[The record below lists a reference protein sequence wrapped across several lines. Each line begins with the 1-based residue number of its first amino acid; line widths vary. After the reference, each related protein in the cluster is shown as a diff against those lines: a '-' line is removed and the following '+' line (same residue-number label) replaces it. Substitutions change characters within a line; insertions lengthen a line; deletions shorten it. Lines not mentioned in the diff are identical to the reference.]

1 MKSQKICRIGCGLIL
16 LVVLLTV
23 MQVEVWAEE
32 QETQWVVIHSQ
43 IPDSSTRYSVVLK
56 YVPSEESFCSVSQR
70 NVKSVALPESEK
82 IDGYIGRIDLGTALD
97 GSKYSVLLGDAR
109 ELCIINRDGRQI
121 GKARILRSKG
131 DSESEIVKEGYF
143 FHGNQIEIPF
153 EVPGQQLAL
162 PTTESLPGML
172 SINIYGNDPY
182 SYQGSSS
189 NCLKGS
195 LKGSTF
201 IEGANLEVSVSY
213 KGSLQP
219 NDRYVK
225 LAVQSIDDKVPPDS
239 TSGKIAD
246 VLKLRSAKLVVE
258 KIASDSSEIVLATLE
273 GGISKAEEEWLK
285 LHLSVGKPIPT
296 FARVDL
302 VQRKLLTLSELC
314 KKAGSER
321 HIVLIFGD
329 FKRQSSEEYG
339 YRGGHVTSEL
349 TLDETMILEMLQRDL
364 KYPPVVVFVCRRFS
378 FFDLYEK
385 WLGQDLGFY
394 VLSDYSNPTD
404 VQFLFSPRCDY
415 PYRRQP
421 ARMETLRG
429 QFVLPEDKVS
439 VLLVNGKGNLVYINI
454 DAGRQLAEC
463 LTEINQM
470 VSSKK

>member
-1 MKSQKICRIGCGLIL
+1 MKSQKIYRIGCGL
-16 LVVLLTV
+16 VFFVALLTV
-23 MQVEVWAEE
+23 LQVEVWAEE
-32 QETQWVVIHSQ
+32 QEKQWVVIHDR
-43 IPDSSTRYSVVLK
+43 IPESSTRYSVALK
-56 YVPSEESFCSVSQR
+56 YALSEETFCSVSQR
-70 NVKSVALPESEK
+70 NIKSVTLPESEQ
-82 IDGYIGRIDLGTALD
+82 IDDYIGRIDLGVALD
-97 GSKYSVLLGDAR
+97 GSKYSVLLDDAR

-121 GKARILRSKG
+121 GKARILRLKQ
-131 DSESEIVKEGYF
+131 DSQSEIVKEGYF
-143 FHGNQIEIPF
+143 FHGNQIEIQF
-153 EVPGQQLAL
+153 KVPGQQLAL

-189 NCLKGS
+189 ACLKGS

-201 IEGANLEVSVSY
+201 IEGVNLEVSVSY
-213 KGSLQP
+213 KESLQP

-239 TSGKIAD
+239 ISGKITD

-273 GGISKAEEEWLK
+273 GDISKAKEEWLES
-285 LHLSVGKPIPT
+285 HLSIGKPIPT

-302 VQRKLLTLSELC
+302 VQRKLLTLNELC

-329 FKRQSSEEYG
+329 FKRQSSEHG
-339 YRGGHVTSEL
+339 YRGEQVTSEL

-364 KYPPVVVFVCRRFS
+364 KYPPVVVFICRRFS

-385 WLGQDLGFY
+385 WLGKDLDFY
-394 VLSDYSNPTD
+394 ILSDYSNPTD
-404 VQFLFSPRCDY
+404 VQFWFSPRYDY
-415 PYRRQP
+415 TRNRQP
-421 ARMETLRG
+421 EKMETLRG
-429 QFVLPEDKVS
+429 QFVLPEGKVS
-439 VLLVNGKGNLVYINI
+439 VLLVNGKGNLEYINI